1 MLFYGELYNTLQVG
15 KKNPVL
21 CDSPTFPEES
31 VIVL

>member
-1 MLFYGELYNTLQVG
+1 MLFYGEVYNTLQVG
-15 KKNPVL
+15 QNNLVL